1 MERRPRKIQMPRIVL
16 GMVVAVLAGCSGA
29 AAPTASPTLAP
40 TASPSFAPAAV
51 SIAAHGED
59 GGVSFSPKTIDIKS
73 GDIVRLVD
81 VGDTLHDFTIDV
93 GGTVPAK
100 PADQHIAVQIP
111 VDLLN
116 RTNQAAI
123 NLPPGTY
130 KFYCSVGL
138 GSGAGHANNGMV
150 GTLTVH

>member
-1 MERRPRKIQMPRIVL
+1 MPRFLL
-16 GMVVAVLAGCSGA
+16 GMIVAVLAGCSGTA
-29 AAPTASPTLAP
+29 TPTASPTLAP
-40 TASPSFAPAAV
+40 AAV
-51 SIAAHGED
+51 SIDAHGET

-100 PADQHIAVQIP
+100 PADQNIAVQIS

-116 RTNQAAI
+116 KTNQAAI

-138 GSGAGHANNGMV
+138 GTGAGHAANGMT
-150 GTLTVH
+150 GTITVH